1 MILKGMK
8 IMKSQ
13 ENILNNTK
21 KYRRTKKGVLTNIYN
36 HCKNR
41 RSVEFTLKEFQER
54 YINDTD
60 FIRLYNEWIK
70 HNCDIQYKPTIDR
83 INCLKNY
90 SFDNIHW
97 LKWKDNRYKQRMEL
111 KRIRARKILMIMDN
125 QIIKEFNSQRE
136 AIIDT
141 GLSQAN
147 ISSCLN
153 GKRKYCGGYEW
164 KYKSNIY
171 DNPELLEEGE

>member
-1 MILKGMK
+1 MILKGIK

-41 RSVEFTLKEFQER
+41 KNIEFTL
-54 YINDTD
+54 
-60 FIRLYNEWIK
+60 
-70 HNCDIQYKPTIDR
+70 
-83 INCLKNY
+83 
-90 SFDNIHW
+90 
-97 LKWKDNRYKQRMEL
+97 MEL
-111 KRIRARKILMIMDN
+111 KRIRARKILMIKDN
-125 QIIKEFNSQRE
+125 IIIKEFNSQRE
-136 AIIDT
+136 AVIKT

-153 GKRKYCGGYEW
+153 GRRKYCGGYEW
-164 KYKSNIY
+164 IYKTNIY
-171 DNPELLEEGE
+171 ENPELLKED